1 MTKSLLTPSFWSPVA
16 RTSTEAVNRPHDWNV
31 LSRPHASSTIT
42 SEPMS
47 KILVTPIF
55 YSPVTATKPAVE
67 NELDN
72 FTETTTSSSS
82 AAPSSPTLL
91 SSATESTPG
100 YNSPTV
106 TTPVRSNSTSPTT
119 RCRSRRAKLL
129 LIPALPALTK
139 TLATHECTISTPSSI
154 VTSSSTDCQTPK
166 LLTPAFVSSQE
177 AIAAPTHRRRR
188 LPVFCRITSRF
199 E

>member
-55 YSPVTATKPAVE
+55 YSSVTATKPAVE

-82 AAPSSPTLL
+82 AAPSSPTLLTL

-129 LIPALPALTK
+129 LIPALPARMS
-139 TLATHECTISTPSSI
+139 APSQLLQ
-154 VTSSSTDCQTPK
+154 TSSPHLPQIARHQSSSPQPSCLHKKQLPPQ
-166 LLTPAFVSSQE
+166 LTVVAVFQSSVGLHLASNRQ
-177 AIAAPTHRRRR
+177 
-188 LPVFCRITSRF
+188 
-199 E
+199 